1 FIYLNG
7 YFCCMFEFFSWE
19 IVFSIFAA
27 LALFLYGIDN
37 FSKEVQKSLG
47 ENFRNLLAKLTQFP
61 IVGVFLGAIV
71 TAIVQSSAAT
81 TVITVS
87 LVNAGVLSFG
97 QTLGI
102 IIGSNI
108 GTTITSQLVALNLTY
123 VAPIFIVIGFVIDI
137 IGRKYKF
144 VGKPLFYFGL
154 VFFSLNLLSSSVQ
167 PFVSDPFILELF
179 SNLSSP
185 FLAVI
190 VGFIFTVI
198 LQSSSVTSGIIIVLA
213 QSGLISFAQ
222 GLPIILGANIGSTT
236 TSLIASRKMDLF
248 ARRTAIAHTFFNIVG
263 VLIMIPFLIPF
274 STFVISLGGNEAQ
287 MIANA
292 HLLFNIITAIVFLVI
307 INQWKRIIEIIVPG
321 EEKEIVFK
329 TKYLT
334 NKTPSETN
342 EAFVLIE
349 SEIRNSIEIT
359 LDTFRSSIEA
369 LDTKDNLN
377 KQNYLFSRVT
387 KLVSLGEFVNKKI
400 QIALFDLSKR
410 KLGEKSAQKLGV
422 YVRALNEIKRIQNW
436 ASDISVLNQLAI
448 EREANLARSYVIE
461 FKEIY
466 ALLDK
471 NLEHL
476 SKEFPNIN
484 KKCFLEMQKN
494 DAILREKITQAYQ
507 NQVKE
512 ISQVSESTDQTFLE
526 LLSIIESAASRT
538 RELRKMIENKN

>member
-1 FIYLNG
+1 
-7 YFCCMFEFFSWE
+7 MFEFFSWE

>member
-1 FIYLNG
+1 
-7 YFCCMFEFFSWE
+7 MFEFFSLE
-19 IVFSIFAA
+19 ILFSIFAA

-37 FSKEVQKSLG
+37 FSKEVQKALG
-47 ENFRNLLAKLTQFP
+47 ENFRNILAKLTKFP
-61 IVGVFLGAIV
+61 IVGVFLGALV
-71 TAIVQSSAAT
+71 TAVVQSSAAT

-108 GTTITSQLVALNLTY
+108 GTTVTSQLVALNLTY
-123 VAPIFIVIGFVIDI
+123 IAPIFIVLGFFIDI
-137 IGRKYKF
+137 VGRKYKF
-144 VGKPLFYFGL
+144 IGKPLFYSGL
-154 VFFSLNLLSSSVQ
+154 VFFSLNLLSTSVQ
-167 PFVSDPFILELF
+167 PFVKDPFVLELF

-198 LQSSSVTSGIIIVLA
+198 LQSSAVTSGIIIVLA
-213 QSGLISFAQ
+213 QSGLITFAQ

-263 VLIMIPFLIPF
+263 VLIIIPFLIPF
-274 STFVISLGGNEAQ
+274 SGFIVSLGGNEAQ

-292 HLLFNIITAIVFLVI
+292 HLLFNIFTAIVFLII

-321 EEKEIVFK
+321 EEKEIIFK
-329 TKYLT
+329 TKHLT
-334 NKTPSETN
+334 NKTPEDTAIS
-342 EAFVLIE
+342 FKLIE
-349 SEIRNSIEIT
+349 EEIKNSIEIT
-359 LDTFRSSIEA
+359 LDTFRTSIEA
-369 LDTKDNLN
+369 LDTKDNTN

-410 KLGEKSAQKLGV
+410 KIGEKSAQKLGV

-436 ASDISVLNQLAI
+436 ASDISTLNQLAI
-448 EREANLARSYVIE
+448 EKEANLARSYVIE
-461 FKEIY
+461 FKEICS
-466 ALLDK
+466 LLDE
-471 NLEHL
+471 NLEKL
-476 SKEFPNIN
+476 SREFPTIS
-484 KKCFLEMQKN
+484 KKTFIKMQKN
-494 DAILREKITQAYQ
+494 DAILREKITLAYQ
-507 NQVKE
+507 NQLKE
-512 ISQVSESTDQTFLE
+512 ISELSESTDQTFLE

-538 RELRKMIENKN
+538 RELRKMLENRN

>member
-1 FIYLNG
+1 
-7 YFCCMFEFFSWE
+7 MFEFFSWE

-526 LLSIIESAASRT
+526 LLSIIESAASRI

>member
-1 FIYLNG
+1 MIIFVG
-7 YFCCMFEFFSWE
+7 MFEFFSWE
-19 IVFSIFAA
+19 IIFSIFAA

-37 FSKEVQKSLG
+37 FSKEVQKALG

-137 IGRKYKF
+137 VGRKYKF

-154 VFFSLNLLSSSVQ
+154 VFFSLNLLAVSVP
-167 PFVSDPFILELF
+167 PFVRDPFILELF
-179 SNLSSP
+179 ANLSSP
-185 FLAVI
+185 LLGVI
-190 VGFIFTVI
+190 VGFIFTVM
-198 LQSSSVTSGIIIVLA
+198 LQSSAVTSGIIIVLA

-236 TSLIASRKMDLF
+236 TSLIASRRMDLF

-274 STFVISLGGNEAQ
+274 STFIISLGGNEAQ

-292 HLLFNIITAIVFLVI
+292 HLLFNIITAIVFLII
-307 INQWKRIIEIIVPG
+307 INQWKKIIEIIVPG
-321 EEKEIVFK
+321 DEKEIVFK
-329 TKYLT
+329 TKYLVP
-334 NKTPSETN
+334 KTPEEN
-342 EAFVLIE
+342 KIAFDLIE
-349 SEIRNSIEIT
+349 GEIRNSIEIT
-359 LDTFRSSIEA
+359 LDTFRASIET
-369 LDTKDNLN
+369 LDTKDNVN

-400 QIALFDLSKR
+400 QISLFDLSKR
-410 KLGEKSAQKLGV
+410 KLGDKSAQKLGV

-436 ASDISVLNQLAI
+436 ASDISKLNQLAI
-448 EREANLARSYVIE
+448 EKDANLARSYVLE

-466 ALLDK
+466 SLLDK

-494 DAILREKITQAYQ
+494 DAILREKITLAYQ

-538 RELRKMIENKN
+538 RELRKMIESKE